1 MSPMFRAGDMLQSRA
16 AIIRLGPNACRP
28 RHERSTQSLTSALTA
43 VKPTPK
49 FGYLGEDFDRNR
61 VDPPRTKGRG
71 EAATGTKS
79 LLVAQGLRAC
89 ELEALAQFPEPK
101 IDSYQRGYEAP
112 AYPLSGGE
120 AAA

>member
-1 MSPMFRAGDMLQSRA
+1 
-16 AIIRLGPNACRP
+16 
-28 RHERSTQSLTSALTA
+28 LTA

-112 AYPLSGGE
+112 YVSLVRRRGSRLVAPLDC
-120 AAA
+120 ATDYKRTDAK